1 MFKRIA
7 EWITGHKTSDNR
19 HPLDYI
25 DRKAEAMHAP
35 YKVEPAP
42 IPVEQKVEEQKPAQV
57 EPKPETTMATKE
69 EKPAKKAT
77 KAPAKE
83 SAKKATKT
91 EEATKVKKPAPAKKI
106 AVKKSK
112 KADV

>member
-42 IPVEQKVEEQKPAQV
+42 IPVEIGRAHV
-57 EPKPETTMATKE
+57 
-69 EKPAKKAT
+69 
-77 KAPAKE
+77 
-83 SAKKATKT
+83 
-91 EEATKVKKPAPAKKI
+91 
-106 AVKKSK
+106 
-112 KADV
+112 